1 MSHVIFELLPFRIF
15 YFHNECTFCTRFHVS
30 ERPLSG
36 FGNKKM
42 VLSSSFFPGAF
53 TEMIS
58 LENDV
63 PLFEHYHHI
72 IYSSRDKYFENNYG
86 NFGVIYYESV
96 NSSFMVYKFYLEMI
110 CRVIVNNVIKKH
122 FTNIVV

>member
-1 MSHVIFELLPFRIF
+1 MSHVIFESLPFRIF
-15 YFHNECTFCTRFHVS
+15 YFHNKCTFCTRFHVR

-36 FGNKKM
+36 FANKKM

-53 TEMIS
+53 TEIIS

-63 PLFEHYHHI
+63 PLFVHYHHI
-72 IYSSRDKYFENNYG
+72 IYSSRDKNFENNYG

-110 CRVIVNNVIKKH
+110 CRVIFNNVIKKH
-122 FTNIVV
+122 FTDIVV